1 MWLENDDPRLS
12 SDVLCRDN
20 VEHLD
25 GWFYDF
31 YFVTKMLQIDCNIKD
46 MEKTR
51 EAVETEEA
59 ITSRAGFTVMLESSG
74 RVYRETAV

>member
-1 MWLENDDPRLS
+1 
-12 SDVLCRDN
+12 
-20 VEHLD
+20 
-25 GWFYDF
+25 
-31 YFVTKMLQIDCNIKD
+31 MLRIDCNIKD